1 MHFGHALIDLFNTIF
16 EWIYVSTLLYGLT
29 RFSLQATR
37 LIVKHHRLEK
47 SGDKVDAMLS
57 MRDTANSVK
66 LSPEKAFA
74 YSPVYINWES
84 DLVIREELFRNLG
97 LALLCVFIVTLL
109 LIAHIWTSFLV
120 LCCVLLTLVNTAG
133 MMHFWD
139 LTIDVVTTI
148 VLVLAI
154 GLAVDYSAHIGH
166 AFMVPNDAAT
176 TKNERA
182 VLTLRTIGTAVW
194 NGGFSTFV
202 AFVLLSTSESYVF
215 RTFFKVFFLIVVFGL
230 FHGLCFLPVLLSLLG
245 PAPYSHKGP
254 TNGVDPK
261 LNSREMTTVFKN
273 SFTSQQAHL
282 DHNDTSDQ
290 DMSKMTEGSFEE
302 GFTKELIV

>member
-1 MHFGHALIDLFNTIF
+1 LHFGHALIDLFNTIF

-120 LCCVLLTLVNTAG
+120 LCCVLLTLVCC
-133 MMHFWD
+133 
-139 LTIDVVTTI
+139 
-148 VLVLAI
+148 
-154 GLAVDYSAHIGH
+154 DYSA
-166 AFMVPNDAAT
+166 A
-176 TKNERA
+176 
-182 VLTLRTIGTAVW
+182 
-194 NGGFSTFV
+194 
-202 AFVLLSTSESYVF
+202 
-215 RTFFKVFFLIVVFGL
+215 
-230 FHGLCFLPVLLSLLG
+230 
-245 PAPYSHKGP
+245 
-254 TNGVDPK
+254 
-261 LNSREMTTVFKN
+261 
-273 SFTSQQAHL
+273 
-282 DHNDTSDQ
+282 
-290 DMSKMTEGSFEE
+290 
-302 GFTKELIV
+302 